1 MGLSRAFRIG
11 LMCVAALALMIP
23 SPFATAR
30 GENRGGGVD
39 IEVIG
44 EGLSEPRGLG
54 FGPGRRELYVAE
66 AGEGGDGPCA
76 QHPVLGE
83 ACFGKSGAITRIGR
97 KGVKTVVRNI
107 GSIAGAVEG
116 FGPHD
121 VSVRGRHITF
131 TTGAVGP
138 PELRAQFGPD
148 AERSLGHLLASKA
161 KGHRRGKVSRVAD
174 LVAFEAD
181 VNPAGGPIDSN
192 PFGVLAQGRQTYVA
206 DAGANALLAVSR
218 HGRVRVVAVFPDR
231 LVDFGGEQIP
241 MNAVPTTVVRGP
253 RGDLLVGEL
262 TGFPFPLGGAR
273 VYRVEKGEDP
283 EVYAE
288 GFTNIIDIAFGR
300 DGSLYVLEIAH
311 NSLLAPVP
319 EGAVIKVDPNG
330 DREIIADGLF
340 FPGGLALG
348 RSDELYVTNCGVCF
362 DDGEVLR
369 ITE

>member
-1 MGLSRAFRIG
+1 
-11 LMCVAALALMIP
+11 
-23 SPFATAR
+23 
-30 GENRGGGVD
+30 
-39 IEVIG
+39 
-44 EGLSEPRGLG
+44 LSEPRGLG

-83 ACFGKSGAITRIGR
+83 ACFGKSGAITRIGP
-97 KGVKTVVRNI
+97 KGVKTVVGNI

-174 LVAFEAD
+174 LVAFEAE

-192 PFGVLAQGRQTYVA
+192 PFGVLAQGRRTYVA
-206 DAGANALLAVSR
+206 DAGANALLAVTR

-253 RGDLLVGEL
+253 GGDLFVGEL

-348 RSDELYVTNCGVCF
+348 KSDELYVTNCGVCF